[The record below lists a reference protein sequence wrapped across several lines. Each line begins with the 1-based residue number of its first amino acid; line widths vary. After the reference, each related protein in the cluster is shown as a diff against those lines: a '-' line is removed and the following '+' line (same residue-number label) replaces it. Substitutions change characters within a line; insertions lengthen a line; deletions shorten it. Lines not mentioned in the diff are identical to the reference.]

1 VAISK
6 PAKEEADLIRKVRI
20 IDETLDVL
28 SASMADISQT
38 ITRMD
43 RTSLAI
49 FEQLL
54 ILNKYME
61 EFLGD
66 RIE

>member
-1 VAISK
+1 MAISK